1 MKATN
6 KGQREGGQRAGKAPG
21 RDWARFDRADHIA
34 TTVLLWL
41 VIGLSAGYAVF
52 ISLDWILRR
61 RVTLLGVPVDV
72 EDGAAGVGRVIGVAE
87 AQVLVDSVSA
97 GDFALLMAGV
107 LAGVAATIWGG
118 VLLTKLLRDLGQG
131 EPFTRANVTRLR
143 TIAVL
148 LLVTPLLV
156 SVLEAVARSAIL
168 AGAGD
173 GGLGFT
179 IEPGWVV
186 AGLLVAATAQA
197 FASGARLR
205 ADVDGLI

>member
-6 KGQREGGQRAGKAPG
+6 KRQREGGQRTGRAPG
-21 RDWARFDRADHIA
+21 KDWARFDRSDNVA

-52 ISLDWILRR
+52 VSLDWILRR

-72 EDGAAGVGRVIGVAE
+72 EQGAAGVGRVMGEAE
-87 AQVLVDSVSA
+87 AQVLVDSVPA
-97 GDFALLMAGV
+97 ADFALLMAGV
-107 LAGVAATIWGG
+107 LTGVAATIWGG

-148 LLVTPLLV
+148 LLVTPLLA
-156 SVLEAVARSAIL
+156 SVLGAAARSAIL
-168 AGAGD
+168 AGTGD
-173 GGLGFT
+173 GGLIFT
-179 IEPGWVV
+179 IEQGWVV

>member
-1 MKATN
+1 MKASNTR
-6 KGQREGGQRAGKAPG
+6 GDDGGRRAGRAAPK
-21 RDWARFDRADHIA
+21 DWARFDRSDNIA

-52 ISLDWILRR
+52 VSLDWILRR

-72 EDGAAGVGRVIGVAE
+72 EQDAAGVGRVMGQAQ

-118 VLLTKLLRDLGQG
+118 VLLTTLLRDLGRG

-148 LLVTPLLV
+148 LLVTPLLA
-156 SVLEAVARSAIL
+156 SVLGAAARSAIL

-173 GGLGFT
+173 GGLILT
-179 IEPGWVV
+179 VEPGWVV